1 MLDKHLFAQAKL
13 ARLALLLT
21 IFFGVAIGGML
32 IIQAALLSAVIKRA
46 FLDDALLADLIPYFM
61 MLLVVI
67 IMRVALNFGEA
78 FTAKQIAIRV
88 KRDLRQ
94 RLMAHV
100 IVLGPSYM
108 VAERSGEMVNTLTEG
123 IEALE
128 AYFRD
133 YLPGLFNALFIPA
146 IMLFIVFP
154 IDLITGIILF
164 VTAPLIPLFMAL
176 IGMLAGQVARQQYG
190 AMSRMSAHFLDVLQ
204 GLTTLKLFN
213 RSQRQV
219 QTIQRITDDFRAATM
234 GVLRI
239 AFLSAF
245 WLELMATISVAL
257 VAVEIGVRL
266 LYGGIGFEQALFLLI
281 IAPDYYA
288 PLRALGAK
296 FHAGTEGTAASKRIF
311 AILET
316 QPAVVVSENAQS
328 ISTIETI
335 RFEDVSVSYG
345 ADRHALH
352 DVSFEIRAGEK
363 VAIVGA
369 SGAGKSTIANLLL
382 GFIRPTQGRIL
393 VNGIDFTHID
403 LRAWRE
409 RVAWVSQTPYLFNTT
424 IRENIGMGLTVDD
437 DALQTAAK
445 HAHAHDFIMT
455 FPDGYDTVVG
465 EKGSRLSGGQAQRI
479 ALARAF
485 LRNAPL
491 VILDEATANL
501 DLASELAI
509 TEALKD
515 LLEDKTALII
525 AHRLST
531 IFEADRILVLEQGR
545 VIQFGAHEELMM
557 QSGVYQQLV
566 AAYVSK

>member
-1 MLDKHLFAQAKL
+1 MLDKNLFAQAKL
-13 ARLALLLT
+13 ARLALWLT
-21 IFFGVAIGGML
+21 VLFGIGIGLML
-32 IIQAALLSAVIKRA
+32 IIQAALLSAIIKRA
-46 FLDDALLADLIPYFM
+46 FLDTTALADLTPFFII
-61 MLLVVI
+61 LLMVI
-67 IMRVALNFGEA
+67 FIRAMLNFGEA
-78 FTAKQIAIRV
+78 YTAKQIAIQV
-88 KRDLRQ
+88 KRNLRQ

-100 IVLGPSYM
+100 VMLGPSY
-108 VAERSGEMVNTLTEG
+108 VGEERSGELVNTLTEG
-123 IEALE
+123 VEAIE

-154 IDLITGIILF
+154 IDVVTGIILF
-164 VTAPLIPLFMAL
+164 ITAPLIPLFMAL

-213 RSQRQV
+213 RSQRQI
-219 QTIQRITDDFRAATM
+219 QTIQRITDDFRVATM
-234 GVLRI
+234 NVLRI

-266 LYGGIGFEQALFLLI
+266 LYGGIAFEQALFLLV

-288 PLRALGAK
+288 PLRTLGAK

-311 AILET
+311 AILNT
-316 QPAVVVSENAQS
+316 PPMHILPDNPQT

-335 RFEDVSVSYG
+335 RFEDVHVSYSS
-345 ADRHALH
+345 DRHALKG
-352 DVSFEIRAGEK
+352 VSFAIRAGEK
-363 VAIVGA
+363 IAIVGA

-382 GFIRPTQGRIL
+382 GFIRPTRGKIW
-393 VNGIDFTHID
+393 VNDVDLTTIDPQTWRRHI
-403 LRAWRE
+403 
-409 RVAWVSQTPYLFNTT
+409 AWVAQNPYLFNTT
-424 IRENIGMGLTVDD
+424 IRENIQMGIAVADE
-437 DALQTAAK
+437 ALQQASK

-455 FPDGYDTVVG
+455 FPQGYETIVG
-465 EKGSRLSGGQAQRI
+465 EKGARLSGGQAQRI

-509 TEALKD
+509 TEALQG
-515 LLEDKTALII
+515 LLDGKTAFII

-531 IFEADRILVLEQGR
+531 IFEADRIMVLEQGQ
-545 VIQFGAHEELMM
+545 VVQLGTHDELLA
-557 QSGVYQQLV
+557 QDGVYKRLV
-566 AAYVSK
+566 TAYTSK

>member
-1 MLDKHLFAQAKL
+1 MLDKNLFAQAKL
-13 ARLALLLT
+13 ARLALWLT
-21 IFFGVAIGGML
+21 VFFGVAIGVML
-32 IIQAALLSAVIKRA
+32 IIQAAILSAIIKRA
-46 FLDDALLADLIPYFM
+46 FLDSAPLADLIPFFM
-61 MLLVVI
+61 ILLVVI
-67 IMRVALNFGEA
+67 LIRAMLSFAEA
-78 FTAKQIAIRV
+78 FAAKQIAIQV
-88 KRDLRQ
+88 KRNLRQ

-100 IVLGPSYM
+100 VALGPSYM
-108 VAERSGEMVNTLTEG
+108 GLERSGEVVNTLTEG
-123 IEALE
+123 IEAIE

-154 IDLITGIILF
+154 IDLVTGIILF

-176 IGMLAGQVARQQYG
+176 IGMLAGQMARQQYG

-213 RSQRQV
+213 RSQRQI
-219 QTIQRITDDFRAATM
+219 QTIQRITDDFRMATM
-234 GVLRI
+234 NVLRI

-266 LYGGIGFEQALFLLI
+266 LYGGIAFEQALFLLV

-288 PLRALGAK
+288 PLRMLGAK

-316 QPAVVVSENAQS
+316 RPTIITPDHPKS

-335 RFEDVSVSYG
+335 RFDAVSVAYSSE
-345 ADRHALH
+345 RHALNG
-352 DVSFEIRAGEK
+352 VSLEIRAGEK
-363 VAIVGA
+363 IAIVGA

-382 GFIRPTQGRIL
+382 GFIRPTTGQIL
-393 VNGIDFTHID
+393 VNGVNLTEIDPQ
-403 LRAWRE
+403 AWRKHI
-409 RVAWVSQTPYLFNTT
+409 AWVSQNPYLFNTT
-424 IRENIGMGLTVDD
+424 IRENIQMGIPADD
-437 DALQTAAK
+437 ETIKIASQHAY
-445 HAHAHDFIMT
+445 AHAFIMT
-455 FPDGYDTVVG
+455 LPEGYETIVG
-465 EKGSRLSGGQAQRI
+465 EKGARLSGGQVQRI

-485 LRNAPL
+485 FRNAPL

-509 TEALKD
+509 TQALKG
-515 LLEDKTALII
+515 LLKDKTAVII

-531 IFEADRILVLEQGR
+531 IVEADRILVLEQGQ
-545 VIQFGAHEELMM
+545 VAQLGTHDELMV
-557 QSGVYQQLV
+557 QEGVYKGLV
-566 AAYVSK
+566 TAFTSK

>member
-1 MLDKHLFAQAKL
+1 MLDKNLFAQAKL
-13 ARLALLLT
+13 ARLALWLT
-21 IFFGVAIGGML
+21 VLFGIGIGLML

-46 FLDDALLADLIPYFM
+46 FLDTTARPDLIPFLII
-61 MLLVVI
+61 LLMVI
-67 IMRVALNFGEA
+67 LIRAMLNFGEA
-78 FTAKQIAIRV
+78 YAAKQIAIQV
-88 KRDLRQ
+88 KRNLRQ

-100 IVLGPSYM
+100 IMLGPRYIGE
-108 VAERSGEMVNTLTEG
+108 ERSGELVNTLTEG
-123 IEALE
+123 VEAIE

-154 IDLITGIILF
+154 IDVVTGIILL

-213 RSQRQV
+213 RSQRQI
-219 QTIQRITDDFRAATM
+219 QTIQRITDDFRVATM
-234 GVLRI
+234 NVLRI

-245 WLELMATISVAL
+245 WLELMATISVAF

-266 LYGGIGFEQALFLLI
+266 LYGGIAFEQALFLLI

-288 PLRALGAK
+288 PLRTLGVK

-311 AILET
+311 AILDT
-316 QPAVVVSENAQS
+316 PPMQILTDTPQT

-335 RFEDVSVSYG
+335 RFEDVHLSYSS
-345 ADRHALH
+345 DRHALKG
-352 DVSFEIRAGEK
+352 VSFAIHSGEK
-363 VAIVGA
+363 IAIVGA

-382 GFIRPTQGRIL
+382 GFIRPTTGKIW
-393 VNGIDFTHID
+393 VNDVDLTAIDPQVWRRHI
-403 LRAWRE
+403 
-409 RVAWVSQTPYLFNTT
+409 AWVSQNPYLFNTT
-424 IRENIGMGLTVDD
+424 IRENIQMGIAVADE
-437 DALQTAAK
+437 ALQQASK
-445 HAHAHDFIMT
+445 YAHAHDFIMT
-455 FPDGYDTVVG
+455 FPQGYETIVG
-465 EKGSRLSGGQAQRI
+465 EKGARLSGGQAQRI

-501 DLASELAI
+501 DLASEIAI
-509 TEALKD
+509 TGALQG
-515 LLEDKTALII
+515 LLRGKTALII

-531 IFEADRILVLEQGR
+531 IFEADRIMVLEQGQ
-545 VIQFGAHEELMM
+545 VVQLGTHDELLA
-557 QSGVYQQLV
+557 QDGIYKGLV
-566 AAYVSK
+566 TAYISK